1 MARTP
6 LAHPHQRRGLAGTP
20 QPLARPGTHPTTPPT
35 PIDSRVLAGPRHPK
49 RPKLVTRR
57 TSGRARGRSPVE
69 NSRGPGHLRANVD
82 GCPIRRRSRSSSRS
96 PPSESKWPNE
106 PGSPGDGSGPATCML
121 RSAASARPR
130 QMPTSSRVAALWS
143 PQCGPD
149 STSAISPRHGSGD
162 CRCRPRSRPTRCCTS
177 ARAAGS
183 RPARCRG
190 PPNRVGPRGAI
201 PSRTAR
207 LGAERCLVRARGGR
221 SRGPRNARHR

>member
-6 LAHPHQRRGLAGTP
+6 PRPPAPTPRTRRHPAT
-20 QPLARPGTHPTTPPT
+20 ARAAPHAPDHPPT

-49 RPKLVTRR
+49 RPKLGTRR

-69 NSRGPGHLRANVD
+69 NTRSPGHLRANVD

-96 PPSESKWPNE
+96 RPSESTWPNE
-106 PGSPGDGSGPATCML
+106 PASPGDGSGPATCML

-207 LGAERCLVRARGGR
+207 LGAERCPVRARGGR